1 MLPICIFYPISPFF
15 FSPHSTTYFI
25 TFPFIFYSQRSLFL
39 CFLYF
44 ILFLQFFFSLY
55 LSLVILTFITHSS
68 PFLCSCLLISPILYF
83 FPFTH
88 FPSLSFSYL
97 PFIPLRYFASPSL
110 PYISSSQ
117 SLFLSLLQVSFIFLT
132 SHLTPSIIDSIPF
145 LPLLSHSKPLF
156 FSSLS
161 RVTIQNINQYC
172 RSRVIGPQNTQPAA
186 AN

>member
-1 MLPICIFYPISPFF
+1 MYLLSHFPFLF
-15 FSPHSTTYFI
+15 FPPFHYVFHHFPLYFLFPTF
-25 TFPFIFYSQRSLFL
+25 TFPLLSL
-39 CFLYF
+39 
-44 ILFLQFFFSLY
+44 LQLVPLIFFSLY

-110 PYISSSQ
+110 PYISSPQ
-117 SLFLSLLQVSFIFLT
+117 SLFLSLLQVSLIFLT

-156 FSSLS
+156 SPLY
-161 RVTIQNINQYC
+161 R
-172 RSRVIGPQNTQPAA
+172 A
-186 AN
+186 